1 MKRTNIEIN
10 EKIVDALKKKTGLKT
25 SKDVVNFSLE
35 TALRLSKQ
43 KKILTLFGAAKGR
56 KNYWNLGEW
65 RKGRLK

>member
-10 EKIVDALKKKTGLKT
+10 EKIVDALKKETGLKT
-25 SKDVVNFSLE
+25 SKEVVNFSLE

-43 KKILTLFGAAKGR
+43 KQILKLFGVARGR
-56 KNYWNLGEW
+56 KNYWNLREW